1 MATTAQVELH
11 RRTLRTGFAE
21 PGPAQGGKRGVQRID
36 SAGATHQTAFQ
47 LRCGLTPYGLVDGAD
62 GTSADQECAA
72 MGLGARPNS

>member
-36 SAGATHQTAFQ
+36 SAGPPPNGIPIA
-47 LRCGLTPYGLVDGAD
+47 LWLTPYGLVDGAD